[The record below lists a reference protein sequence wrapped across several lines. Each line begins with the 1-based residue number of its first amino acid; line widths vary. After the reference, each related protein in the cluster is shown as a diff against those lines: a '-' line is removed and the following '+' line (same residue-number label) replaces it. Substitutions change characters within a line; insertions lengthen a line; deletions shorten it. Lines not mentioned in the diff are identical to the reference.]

1 MKKNIKD
8 VELEDLQNIMASL
21 NQPAYRT
28 EQIRQAIFKFKH
40 TSFAQISNLPKKIKD
55 YLEEQ
60 FEITSLEIKTV
71 RKSFDGSIKFLFSL
85 KDGNLI
91 ESVYMPWYDDTSE
104 VIERETLCI
113 SSMSGCS
120 VGCEFCATGKIGF
133 KRNLQAS
140 EILEQIFLVEQYL
153 NTKLTNIVFMGMG
166 EPLLNYNNVV
176 QAIEILTDP
185 NYELFSRKKITLS
198 TAGVA
203 NKIKQLATTNRPVKL
218 AISLHFTTNILRSK
232 IMPINLSSPLE
243 DLMDAVEIYYKSTKM
258 PITYEYILFA
268 GLNDT
273 DGDVKR
279 LVKIARRV
287 PSKVNIIPFNDISF
301 IQQTNLSKDL
311 KIATKE
317 QIKNFSDKLKENG
330 IVSITRD
337 SFGGDIEAACGQLAL
352 SETNISVKIKPIN

>member
-1 MKKNIKD
+1 
-8 VELEDLQNIMASL
+8 
-21 NQPAYRT
+21 
-28 EQIRQAIFKFKH
+28 
-40 TSFAQISNLPKKIKD
+40 
-55 YLEEQ
+55 
-60 FEITSLEIKTV
+60 
-71 RKSFDGSIKFLFSL
+71 
-85 KDGNLI
+85 
-91 ESVYMPWYDDTSE
+91 
-104 VIERETLCI
+104 
-113 SSMSGCS
+113 
-120 VGCEFCATGKIGF
+120 
-133 KRNLQAS
+133 
-140 EILEQIFLVEQYL
+140 
-153 NTKLTNIVFMGMG
+153 
-166 EPLLNYNNVV
+166 
-176 QAIEILTDP
+176 
-185 NYELFSRKKITLS
+185 
-198 TAGVA
+198 
-203 NKIKQLATTNRPVKL
+203 
-218 AISLHFTTNILRSK
+218 
-232 IMPINLSSPLE
+232 
-243 DLMDAVEIYYKSTKM
+243 M